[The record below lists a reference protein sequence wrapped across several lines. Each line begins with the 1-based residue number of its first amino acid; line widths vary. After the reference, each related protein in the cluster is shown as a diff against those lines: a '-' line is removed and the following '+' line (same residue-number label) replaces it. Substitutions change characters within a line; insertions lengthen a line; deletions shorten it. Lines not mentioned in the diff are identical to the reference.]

1 MGYYFPLF
9 RFRFK
14 ELIISFHVS
23 KKKKRKKSL
32 IKKK

>member
-1 MGYYFPLF
+1 MGYNFPLF

-23 KKKKRKKSL
+23 KKKKRKNH
-32 IKKK
+32 